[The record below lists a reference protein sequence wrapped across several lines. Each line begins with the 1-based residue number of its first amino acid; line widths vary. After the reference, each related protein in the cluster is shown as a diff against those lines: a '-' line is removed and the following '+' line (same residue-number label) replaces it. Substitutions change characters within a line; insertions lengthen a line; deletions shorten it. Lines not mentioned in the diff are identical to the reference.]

1 MRIKRQPRAKRQKT
15 GSTRDPSETCEQS
28 PISQSQSPD
37 MTGEYFIGSS
47 NDVSP
52 TSATPINGL
61 SLLYSDHF
69 HPESEQPLPPPQ
81 HPNGLLDTSAFHQHR
96 ANTPQWSPTD
106 FNHPGNMQHQTPY
119 GVPPTMSQQTFPFT
133 LPGCSPSTGQVPTPI
148 PFKSLPGDI
157 EQYYTNQTQTP
168 THLGFN
174 AISLSH
180 GLGPAPDV
188 KMCTQP
194 TPAYSA
200 WIEEPRWDATP
211 GSYDQQYQQTNNH
224 HPHNYQ

>member
-1 MRIKRQPRAKRQKT
+1 METMRIKRQPRAKRQKT
-15 GSTRDPSETCEQS
+15 GTTRDPSETCEQS

-37 MTGEYFIGSS
+37 MAGESFIGSS
-47 NDVSP
+47 DDVSP
-52 TSATPINGL
+52 TSATPINSL
-61 SLLYSDHF
+61 SPPYAGHSHR
-69 HPESEQPLPPPQ
+69 ESVQPLP
-81 HPNGLLDTSAFHQHR
+81 HGLWDASALPQHR
-96 ANTPQWSPTD
+96 ANIPQWSPTD

-157 EQYYTNQTQTP
+157 EQYYTNQTQSP
-168 THLGFN
+168 THLSFN

-180 GLGPAPDV
+180 GLGSAPDV
-188 KMCTQP
+188 KMSTQP

-211 GSYDQQYQQTNNH
+211 GSYNQQYQHTNNH